1 MPTMNKK
8 QTYSLIVILFVI
20 WLLSISVLRANLSNI
35 SDCVRWF
42 NDHND
47 RWIYMLRGEW
57 FPQHSLPYVD
67 VPSEYPQ
74 IPTFLFGLLY
84 LFIPT
89 ADVQRVYFLHSSIF
103 SLLMLVSL
111 FFTIRMLY
119 AMLSERKWLAYLML
133 LPGTLYF
140 TYNRFDILPAFL
152 TLWSLLLFRRQKFLA
167 TGILLGIGAL
177 TKWYPALLLPVYLSY
192 DYALHKRISWKMI
205 LAFAVTSFLIALPT
219 LLTGGLAAFLEP
231 YLLHAG
237 RGLEQ
242 VSLPELLRLFFWN
255 IGLYPSAVLLTYT
268 FLALQFLPAP
278 LSLITHIDS
287 EEKLLQWN
295 ILVIGAFVV
304 FSRIYSPQ
312 WLLWLMPFL
321 ILAVR
326 NWFDITLIIVYNL
339 VTYLNFPLA
348 ADLYG
353 VNSPAY
359 KIGGAAT
366 AVVLMIFLGLAIYR
380 AKVKFSWNFLEM
392 MARSVKS
399 YRRSGLAKK
408 AP

>member
-1 MPTMNKK
+1 MNKK
-8 QTYSLIVILFVI
+8 QTYILIAALIVIWFLFS
-20 WLLSISVLRANLSNI
+20 SILRANLSD
-35 SDCVRWF
+35 SPDCVRWF

-74 IPTFLFGLLY
+74 IPTYLFGLLY

-89 ADVQRVYFLHSSIF
+89 TDVQRVYFLHSSIF
-103 SLLMLVSL
+103 SLLMLISL

-119 AMLSERKWLAYLML
+119 AMLPERKWLAYLML

-152 TLWSLLLFRRQKFLA
+152 ALWSLWSLRRQKFVV

-177 TKWYPALLLPVYLSY
+177 TKWYPVLLLPVYLSY
-192 DYALHKRISWKMI
+192 DYALHKRVNWKMI
-205 LAFAVTSFLIALPT
+205 LAFTVTGTLIALPT
-219 LLTGGLAAFLEP
+219 LLTGGLAALLSP

-242 VSLPELLRLFFWN
+242 VSLPVLLRLLFWN
-255 IGLYPSAVLLTYT
+255 IDLYPSTVLLTYI
-268 FLALQFLPAP
+268 FLALQFLPTP
-278 LSLITHIDS
+278 LSLFARIDT
-287 EEKLLQWN
+287 EEKLLQWS
-295 ILVIGAFVV
+295 ILIIGTFIL

-321 ILAVR
+321 ILAAR
-326 NWFDITLIIVYNL
+326 NWFDVAWIIVYNL
-339 VTYLNFPLA
+339 VTYLTFPTA
-348 ADLYG
+348 VDLYG
-353 VNSPAY
+353 IDSLAF

-366 AVVLMIFLGLAIYR
+366 AAVLTVVLGLAIAR
-380 AKVKFSWNFLEM
+380 AKVKFSWNFLDLLTEL
-392 MARSVKS
+392 VKAL
-399 YRRSGLAKK
+399 RRSGLAKK

>member
-1 MPTMNKK
+1 MWV
-8 QTYSLIVILFVI
+8 LAAILLVI
-20 WLLSISVLRANLSNI
+20 WLLFISILRANLSN
-35 SDCVRWF
+35 SPDYVRWF

-57 FPQHSLPYVD
+57 FPQHSFPYVN

-74 IPTFLFGLLY
+74 IPTYLIGLLY

-119 AMLSERKWLAYLML
+119 AMLPERKWLAYLML

-152 TLWSLLLFRRQKFLA
+152 ALWSLWSLRRQKFVA

-177 TKWYPALLLPVYLSY
+177 TKWYPVLLLPVYLSY
-192 DYALHKRISWKMI
+192 DYALYKRVNWKMI
-205 LAFAVTSFLIALPT
+205 LAFTVTGTLIALPT
-219 LLTGGLAAFLEP
+219 LLTGGLAAFLSP

-242 VSLPELLRLFFWN
+242 VSLPVLLRLLFWD
-255 IGLYPSAVLLTYT
+255 IGLFPSSVLLTYI
-268 FLALQFLPAP
+268 FLALQFLPTP
-278 LSLITHIDS
+278 LSLFARIDT
-287 EEKLLQWN
+287 EEKLLQWS
-295 ILVIGAFVV
+295 ILIIGAFIL

-312 WLLWLMPFL
+312 WLLWLVPFM
-321 ILAVR
+321 ILVVR
-326 NWFDITLIIVYNL
+326 NWFDINLIIFYNL
-339 VTYLNFPLA
+339 VTYLTFPMA
-348 ADLYG
+348 VDLYG
-353 VNSPAY
+353 FSSAAF

-366 AVVLMIFLGLAIYR
+366 AAVLAVVVGLAVAR
-380 AKVKFSWNFLEM
+380 AKVRFSWNFLDLVAEP
-392 MARSVKS
+392 VKALWC
-399 YRRSGLAKK
+399 SGLAKK
-408 AP
+408 APR

>member
-1 MPTMNKK
+1 MNKK
-8 QTYSLIVILFVI
+8 QTYFLAAILLVIWILF
-20 WLLSISVLRANLSNI
+20 ISVLRANLSN
-35 SDCVRWF
+35 SPDYVRWF

-57 FPQHSLPYVD
+57 FPQHNLPYVN

-74 IPTFLFGLLY
+74 IPTYLFGLLY
-84 LFIPT
+84 IFIPT

-111 FFTIRMLY
+111 FFTTRMLY

-152 TLWSLLLFRRQKFLA
+152 VLWSLWSLRRQKFVA

-192 DYALHKRISWKMI
+192 DYALYNRVNWKMI
-205 LAFAVTSFLIALPT
+205 LAFTVTGILIALPT
-219 LLTGGLAAFLEP
+219 LLTGGLAAFLSP

-242 VSLPELLRLFFWN
+242 VSLPVLLRLLFWN
-255 IGLYPSAVLLTYT
+255 IGLYPSTILLTYI
-268 FLALQFLPAP
+268 FLVLQFLPTP
-278 LSLITHIDS
+278 LSLFARIDT
-287 EEKLLQWN
+287 EEKLLQWS
-295 ILVIGAFVV
+295 ILIVGAFIL

-321 ILAVR
+321 ILTAR
-326 NWFDITLIIVYNL
+326 NWFDIAWIIIYNL
-339 VTYLNFPLA
+339 VTYLNFPMA
-348 ADLYG
+348 ADLFG
-353 VNSPAY
+353 KPAY

-366 AVVLMIFLGLAIYR
+366 AAVLMLVLGLAIAR
-380 AKVKFSWNFLEM
+380 AKVKFSWNFL
-392 MARSVKS
+392 ALVAKPVKALW
-399 YRRSGLAKK
+399 RSGVEKMTLR
-408 AP
+408 

>member
-1 MPTMNKK
+1 MNKK
-8 QTYSLIVILFVI
+8 QTYILAAILLVI
-20 WLLSISVLRANLSNI
+20 WLLFISVLRANLSN
-35 SDCVRWF
+35 SPDYVRWF

-57 FPQHSLPYVD
+57 FPQHRLPYVD
-67 VPSEYPQ
+67 VPSEYSQ
-74 IPTFLFGLLY
+74 IPTYLFGLLY

-119 AMLSERKWLAYLML
+119 TVFPERKWLAYLML

-152 TLWSLLLFRRQKFLA
+152 ALWSLWSLRRQKFVA

-192 DYALHKRISWKMI
+192 DYTLYKRVNWKMI
-205 LAFAVTSFLIALPT
+205 LAFTVTGIVIALPT
-219 LLTGGLAAFLEP
+219 LLTGGLAALLSP

-242 VSLPELLRLFFWN
+242 VSLPVLLRLLFWN
-255 IGLYPSAVLLTYT
+255 IGLYPSTVLLTYF

-278 LSLITHIDS
+278 LSLFARIDT

-295 ILVIGAFVV
+295 ILVIGAFVL

-321 ILAVR
+321 ILAAR
-326 NWFDITLIIVYNL
+326 NWFDVAWIIIYNL
-339 VTYLNFPLA
+339 VTYLTFPMA
-348 ADLYG
+348 RDLYG
-353 VNSPAY
+353 IDSAAF

-366 AVVLMIFLGLAIYR
+366 AAVLMIGLGLAIAR
-380 AKVKFSWNFLEM
+380 AKVKFSWNFIDLVAEP
-392 MARSVKS
+392 VKAL
-399 YRRSGLAKK
+399 RRSGLAKK

>member
-1 MPTMNKK
+1 MNKK
-8 QTYSLIVILFVI
+8 QTYILAAILLVI
-20 WLLSISVLRANLSNI
+20 WLLFISILRANLSNSPDYI
-35 SDCVRWF
+35 RWF

-89 ADVQRVYFLHSSIF
+89 ADVQRVYFLHSSII

-152 TLWSLLLFRRQKFLA
+152 SLWSLLSLRRQKFVA

-192 DYALHKRISWKMI
+192 DYALHKRVNWKMI
-205 LAFAVTSFLIALPT
+205 LAFAATGILIALPT
-219 LLTGGLAAFLEP
+219 LLTGGLAALLNP
-231 YLLHAG
+231 YLLQSG

-242 VSLPELLRLFFWN
+242 VSLPELLRLLFWN
-255 IGLYPSAVLLTYT
+255 IGLFPSTILLTYT
-268 FLALQFLPAP
+268 FLALQFLPTP
-278 LSLITHIDS
+278 LSLFARIDK

-295 ILVIGAFVV
+295 ILIIGAFIV

-312 WLLWLMPFL
+312 WLLWLLPFV

-326 NWFDITLIIVYNL
+326 NRFDIALIIFYNL
-339 VTYLNFPLA
+339 VTYLTFPMA
-348 ADLYG
+348 VDLYG
-353 VNSPAY
+353 FSSAPF

-366 AVVLMIFLGLAIYR
+366 AAILMIVLGLAIAR
-380 AKVKFSWNFLEM
+380 AKVKFSWNFLDLVAEP
-392 MARSVKS
+392 VKAL
-399 YRRSGLAKK
+399 RRSGLAKK
-408 AP
+408 APR

>member
-1 MPTMNKK
+1 MNKK
-8 QTYSLIVILFVI
+8 QTYILIAALMVI
-20 WLLSISVLRANLSNI
+20 WFLFSSILRANLSD
-35 SDCVRWF
+35 SPDCVRWF

-47 RWIYMLRGEW
+47 RWLYMLRGEW

-67 VPSEYPQ
+67 VLSEYPQ
-74 IPTFLFGLLY
+74 IPTYLFGLLY

-89 ADVQRVYFLHSSIF
+89 TDVQGVYFLHSSIF

-119 AMLSERKWLAYLML
+119 AMLPERKWLAYFML
-133 LPGTLYF
+133 LQGTLYF

-152 TLWSLLLFRRQKFLA
+152 VLWSLWSLRRQKFVA

-192 DYALHKRISWKMI
+192 DYALHKRVNWKMI
-205 LAFAVTSFLIALPT
+205 LAFTVTGILIALPT
-219 LLTGGLAAFLEP
+219 LLTGGPAAFLSP

-242 VSLPELLRLFFWN
+242 VSLPALLRLLFGT
-255 IGLYPSAVLLTYT
+255 IGFYPSTVLLTNI
-268 FLALQFLPAP
+268 FLALQFLPTP
-278 LSLITHIDS
+278 LSLFARIDT
-287 EEKLLQWN
+287 EEKLLHWN
-295 ILVIGAFVV
+295 ILVIGAFIL

-326 NWFDITLIIVYNL
+326 DWFDIIWIIIYNV
-339 VTYLNFPLA
+339 VTYLTFPIA
-348 ADLYG
+348 VDLYG
-353 VNSPAY
+353 MDSLAY
-359 KIGGAAT
+359 KIGGEAT
-366 AVVLMIFLGLAIYR
+366 AAILMVILGLAIAR
-380 AKVKFSWNFLEM
+380 SKVKFSWNFLDLV
-392 MARSVKS
+392 AQPVKAL
-399 YRRSGLAKK
+399 RRSGLAKK
-408 AP
+408 APQ

>member
-1 MPTMNKK
+1 MNKK
-8 QTYSLIVILFVI
+8 QTYFLVAILLVI
-20 WLLSISVLRANLSNI
+20 WLLFISILRANLSN
-35 SDCVRWF
+35 SPDYVRWF

-74 IPTFLFGLLY
+74 IPTYLFGLLY

-111 FFTIRMLY
+111 FFTIRMIY
-119 AMLSERKWLAYLML
+119 AMLPERKWLAYLML

-152 TLWSLLLFRRQKFLA
+152 ALWSLWSLRRQKFVA

-177 TKWYPALLLPVYLSY
+177 TKWYPAFLLPVYLSY
-192 DYALHKRISWKMI
+192 DYAMHKRVNWKMI
-205 LAFAVTSFLIALPT
+205 LAFAVTGILIALPT
-219 LLTGGLAAFLEP
+219 LLTGGLAAFLSP

-242 VSLPELLRLFFWN
+242 VSLPELLRLILWN
-255 IGLYPSAVLLTYT
+255 IELYPSAVLLTYI
-268 FLALQFLPAP
+268 FLALQFLPTP
-278 LSLITHIDS
+278 LSLFARIDT

-295 ILVIGAFVV
+295 ILIIGTFIL

-321 ILAVR
+321 ILAVH
-326 NWFDITLIIVYNL
+326 NWFDIIWIIVYNL
-339 VTYLNFPLA
+339 VTYLTFPMA
-348 ADLYG
+348 VGLYG
-353 VNSPAY
+353 FSSVAF

-366 AVVLMIFLGLAIYR
+366 AAVLAVVLGLAIAR
-380 AKVKFSWNFLEM
+380 AKERFSWTFST
-392 MARSVKS
+392 RF
-399 YRRSGLAKK
+399 
-408 AP
+408 